1 MSHPPTRNPDIIN
14 IDLKNVENVSNFV
27 RDILAK
33 SKEEAE
39 LIIGEIIKKRNK
51 EKVVK
56 KTTKSSYRRVH
67 EIASSALEEVERGK
81 NPTSAITALTKSLI
95 LVKYQEARG
104 LLVGQL
110 PRYIEHI
117 LSKVLECM
125 QEASKKQGGN
135 IHDCREMAKNGKM
148 ILDALAVLVYQYG
161 EEG

>member
-39 LIIGEIIKKRNK
+39 LI
-51 EKVVK
+51 KVVK

-95 LVKYQEARG
+95 LVKYQEARK

-110 PRYIEHI
+110 PRYIEQI

>member
-39 LIIGEIIKKRNK
+39 LI
-51 EKVVK
+51 KVVK

-95 LVKYQEARG
+95 LVKYQEARK

-110 PRYIEHI
+110 PRYIEQI

-125 QEASKKQGGN
+125 QEASREQGAN
-135 IHDCREMAKNGKM
+135 IHNCREMAKNGKM

-161 EEG
+161 KE

>member
-39 LIIGEIIKKRNK
+39 LI
-51 EKVVK
+51 KVVK

>member
-1 MSHPPTRNPDIIN
+1 MSHPPTRNPDTIN

-39 LIIGEIIKKRNK
+39 LIIGKRDK

-95 LVKYQEARG
+95 LVKYQEARE

-110 PRYIEHI
+110 PRYIEQI
-117 LSKVLECM
+117 LSKVLGCM
-125 QEASKKQGGN
+125 QEASREQGDN
-135 IHDCREMAKNGKM
+135 IHNCREMAKNGKM

-161 EEG
+161 KE